1 MTGPVRRARD
11 WLRRLVRIKFVRD
24 TLALQTGSLVSV
36 TVGVLASII
45 LVRGLGAAQYGLY
58 SLMLTM
64 YGLLMTLNLTGL
76 GPSATTQ
83 ISEAVAAGDRA
94 ETARVMAF
102 FVQMSLAVA
111 VIAAAL
117 TLPLAPGVA
126 ARSYDEAS
134 IGRLLQIYIFT
145 LFFTPIQNLALT
157 LLKSTRSMQ
166 AYTVFDNITAVLDA
180 GLILAAILLDG
191 TARGVV
197 IARLISAGAGM
208 LLSLQVYAR
217 LQRRHTATLPPL
229 SEVARALRTTSPR
242 PYWRFGFQ
250 LALDKNLSQLY
261 TLLPLQMLGMW
272 ATPQAAGYLR
282 MALSALERPA
292 LFFSGILINMS
303 VQIPGDY
310 GRREY
315 GRLRANFVRVLRW
328 IVPLAVAVFGTFSL
342 AAPLLVPII
351 YGDDY
356 RPAVPAIIVLGV
368 YGTVTGIGGI
378 FGPLYRSL
386 RIMRVI
392 LLTKLIALGVA
403 ALPAVALVRTWGVVG
418 GAWSINLMFSVSIA
432 LTILVTWPRLTA
444 LARSQDGARH
454 DGAPHR
460 EPRVE
465 A

>member
-1 MTGPVRRARD
+1 MTVLLQRARD
-11 WLRRLVRIKFVRD
+11 WLRRLLAIKFVRD
-24 TLALQTGSLVSV
+24 TLALQTGTLISV
-36 TVGVLASII
+36 VVGVASSII
-45 LVRGLGAAQYGLY
+45 LVRGLGGYQYGLY

-83 ISEAVAAGDRA
+83 ISEAVAAGDRD

-102 FVQMSLAVA
+102 FIQMSLGVA
-111 VIAAAL
+111 VIATAL
-117 TLPLAPGVA
+117 TLPFAPGVA

-134 IGRLLQIYIFT
+134 IGVLMQIYIFT
-145 LFFTPIQNLALT
+145 LFFTPVHNLALT
-157 LLKSTRSMQ
+157 MLKSVRSMQ
-166 AYTVFDNITAVLDA
+166 AYTVFNNLTAVIDA
-180 GLILAAILLDG
+180 ALILAAILIDG

-197 IARLISAGAGM
+197 IVRLVSAIVGAI
-208 LLSLQVYAR
+208 LSLGVYAR
-217 LQRRHTATLPPL
+217 LQRRFSETLPTL
-229 SEVARALRTTSPR
+229 GEVARAVRTTSPR

-250 LALDKNLSQLY
+250 LALDKNISQLY

-303 VQIPGDY
+303 VQVPADF

-315 GRLRANFVRVLRW
+315 ARLRANFVRVLKW
-328 IVPLAVAVFGTFSL
+328 IVPLSVAVFGTFSL
-342 AAPLLVPII
+342 VAPLLVPLV
-351 YGDDY
+351 YGEEY

-386 RIMRVI
+386 RIMRSILAVKVI
-392 LLTKLIALGVA
+392 SLLVV
-403 ALPAVALVRTWGVVG
+403 ALPSIALVRAWDAVG
-418 GAWSINLMFSVSIA
+418 GAWSINLYYAVSIA
-432 LTILVTWPRLTA
+432 LTIFVTWPRVTRLAEAQATA
-444 LARSQDGARH
+444 VQGD
-454 DGAPHR
+454 
-460 EPRVE
+460 
-465 A
+465 